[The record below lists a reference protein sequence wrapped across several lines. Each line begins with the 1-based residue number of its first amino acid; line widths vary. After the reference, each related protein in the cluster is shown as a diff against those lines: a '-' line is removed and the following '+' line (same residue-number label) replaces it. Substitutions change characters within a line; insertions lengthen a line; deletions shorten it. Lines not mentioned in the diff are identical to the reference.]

1 MFIYDKSN
9 LKKMTNKQL
18 LVLVEK
24 LLKASKDLKE
34 ELLERNI
41 GE

>member
-18 LVLVEK
+18 LVLVNK
-24 LLKASKDLKE
+24 LLKASQDLKE